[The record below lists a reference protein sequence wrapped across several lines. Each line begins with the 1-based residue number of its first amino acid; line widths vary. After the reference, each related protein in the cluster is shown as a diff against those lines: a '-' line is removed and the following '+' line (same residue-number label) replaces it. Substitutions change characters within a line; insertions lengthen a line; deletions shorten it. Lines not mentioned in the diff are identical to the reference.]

1 MNTDD
6 PLNPHGDD
14 TLRPGDFIYDA
25 AMRGNDVYGERNDDG
40 WNLQEIKDADQRRLD
55 AIDREMGYDYANL
68 QDYGKGERAAGF
80 GPVIQPGEYATRK
93 EWLLVAMFITVLLA
107 IGLFVATMILWSPE
121 AEAAPDAGTCELLSL
136 DPTVENLTAI
146 VLDMYLRQGFTAKE
160 AGEAI
165 ATDVALGCS
174 EYVPILREFVYLYAP
189 EAVPGSSHPVTPN
202 IYLR

>member
-1 MNTDD
+1 MST
-6 PLNPHGDD
+6 
-14 TLRPGDFIYDA
+14 
-25 AMRGNDVYGERNDDG
+25 ERN
-40 WNLQEIKDADQRRLD
+40 QEMAEDLWGQGDVSDSAEQRRLD
-55 AIDREMGYDYANL
+55 AIDAEFGLLDKL
-68 QDYGKGERAAGF
+68 ERNIK
-80 GPVIQPGEYATRK
+80 PEPGEYATRK
-93 EWLLVAMFITVLLA
+93 EWLLVGLFITVLLA